1 MTSFSDPADVRDILG
16 LRTLAT
22 RVIIGAVVV
31 AMTLGAALSV
41 DGISPRWPVVIVVL
55 IMAAAT
61 IALVAVPHDPLP
73 LAPAILMAMAPPVSA
88 AILLSVVPVPLTTSN
103 QVWISGYATL
113 IYVFMCLRG
122 RILPAWLSVAASA
135 GVHAWWAAATDQG
148 LWAGAQVPLY
158 NAGALLPVT
167 LIALAIR
174 KTTRTI
180 LLFRAQARQRA
191 ADASMITAAAQERNA
206 RLAELDELARPLL
219 MRIAT
224 GVPLTA
230 TERQDCELLEGHLR
244 DQLRAAALVSPET
257 AAAAR
262 EARAR
267 GVEVTMIDDGG
278 LDGAYEEM
286 RTWVRVVVTAALH
299 DARDGHVRV
308 RVLPAGR
315 DHVVTVYRSGSSGT
329 ERIRIEKKGLVE
341 RHSDAEHPGR
351 NTPHLILR
359 ANHDPG
365 TGVTTRDVYQRSDP
379 EV

>member
-1 MTSFSDPADVRDILG
+1 MTQFSDPADVRDILG
-16 LRTLAT
+16 LRTVAT

-31 AMTLGAALSV
+31 AMAFGAAMSV
-41 DGISPRWPVVIVVL
+41 EGISPLWPVVIVVL
-55 IMAAAT
+55 IMATAT
-61 IALVAVPHDPLP
+61 IALVAVPNDPLP
-73 LAPAILMAMAPPVSA
+73 LAPAILMALAPPVSA
-88 AILLSVVPVPLTTSN
+88 AILLSVVPVPLATSN

-122 RILPAWLSVAASA
+122 RILLAWLSVAASVA
-135 GVHAWWAAATDQG
+135 VHAWWAAATDQG
-148 LWAGAQVPLY
+148 IWAGAQVPLY
-158 NAGALLPVT
+158 NAGALLAVT

-174 KTTRTI
+174 KTTRSI

-191 ADASMITAAAQERNA
+191 ADASMILAAGQERNA

-219 MRIAT
+219 LRIAT
-224 GVPLTA
+224 GEPLTA
-230 TERQDCELLEGHLR
+230 AERQACELLEAHLR
-244 DQLRAAALVSPET
+244 DQLRAAALVSPVT

-262 EARAR
+262 AARAR
-267 GVEVTMIDDGG
+267 GVEVTLIDDGG
-278 LDGAYEEM
+278 LDFTYEEM
-286 RTWVRVVVTAALH
+286 RNWVHVVVTAALQ

-341 RHSDAEHPGR
+341 RYSDAEHPGR
-351 NTPHLILR
+351 NTPHLIMP
-359 ANHDPG
+359 ANRDPD
-365 TGVTTRDVYQRSDP
+365 TGVTTNDVYLTSDR